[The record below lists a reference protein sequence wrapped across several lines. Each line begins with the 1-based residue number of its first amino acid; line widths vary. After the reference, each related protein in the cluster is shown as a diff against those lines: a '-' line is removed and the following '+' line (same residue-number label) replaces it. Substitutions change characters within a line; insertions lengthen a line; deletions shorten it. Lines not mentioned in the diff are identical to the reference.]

1 MKATSSPHQH
11 GIRVRLGWL
20 LALFALALVTAGTG
34 YAAKKYVITST
45 KQISPSVLK
54 ALKGNAGPAG
64 AAGAKGD
71 QGPQGPQG
79 SQGPAGQQGAA
90 GTPGAAGAAG
100 APGPAGSAR
109 AYAQVVTNDPANP
122 SFDQNKGF
130 PNKPRHIGVGRLCI
144 PAPAGV
150 DTDAVPAFVTLSGE
164 SIGYVTASSNNADCR
179 GVEYEVVTTDIYGY
193 LQDGLLFSIMVP

>member
-79 SQGPAGQQGAA
+79 SQGPAGQQGPRALRVPLERRA
-90 GTPGAAGAAG
+90 LRGRRVAREHTPR
-100 APGPAGSAR
+100 S
-109 AYAQVVTNDPANP
+109 
-122 SFDQNKGF
+122 
-130 PNKPRHIGVGRLCI
+130 
-144 PAPAGV
+144 
-150 DTDAVPAFVTLSGE
+150 
-164 SIGYVTASSNNADCR
+164 
-179 GVEYEVVTTDIYGY
+179 
-193 LQDGLLFSIMVP
+193 